1 MAIDKII
8 FIFKK
13 IKSIIKTEKKVLKS
27 FTFRFKVFL

>member
-13 IKSIIKTEKKVLKS
+13 IKSIIKADKKSVEK
-27 FTFRFKVFL
+27 FYF